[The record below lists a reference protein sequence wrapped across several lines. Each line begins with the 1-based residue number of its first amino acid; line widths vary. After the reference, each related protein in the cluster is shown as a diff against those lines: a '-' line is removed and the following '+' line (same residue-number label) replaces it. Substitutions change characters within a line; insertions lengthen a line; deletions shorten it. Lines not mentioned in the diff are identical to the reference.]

1 MGLFYFMS
9 QEVYILYS
17 AKRQGYYIG
26 QCGDV
31 EARLQRHQ
39 RGEVPST
46 APWRP
51 WALLWKTKKAN
62 RSEAVR
68 LERKLK
74 NLSRSRLMVFMEKYK
89 EDIVDLHLFNRI
101 KSSRADV

>member
-31 EARLQRHQ
+31 ATRRL
-39 RGEVPST
+39 
-46 APWRP
+46 
-51 WALLWKTKKAN
+51 
-62 RSEAVR
+62 
-68 LERKLK
+68 
-74 NLSRSRLMVFMEKYK
+74 NLSYTARQESRQGIQFPLSCFAANCKEIYLPAPRSSEFIL
-89 EDIVDLHLFNRI
+89 
-101 KSSRADV
+101 